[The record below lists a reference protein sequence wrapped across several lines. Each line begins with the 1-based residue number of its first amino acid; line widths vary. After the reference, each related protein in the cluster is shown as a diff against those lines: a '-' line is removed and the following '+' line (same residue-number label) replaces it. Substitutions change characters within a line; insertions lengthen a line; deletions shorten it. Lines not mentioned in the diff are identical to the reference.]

1 MEEILHQL
9 IGRLSHYL
17 QGFIHSR
24 WLFGISSINSIS
36 SAMCWVRCYGIC
48 YTYCLIIHGF
58 LVWFY
63 LHAYCIVVYHTHI
76 LYPSLSWFSET
87 AHREQHICGFYWWGL
102 GFHHISLE
110 FTIFHQVSLYVSP
123 YFTMFPNIFSVF
135 FTIFHHVSPYFSIFH
150 HVSPYEKPC
159 STCRCFVICP
169 NFTRHTDSLARST
182 TWRIIPGLGYV
193 VNNHG

>member
-87 AHREQHICGFYWWGL
+87 AHREQHICGFIGGVWVSPYFIRVYDISP
-102 GFHHISLE
+102 GFTIC
-110 FTIFHQVSLYVSP
+110 FTIFHHVSQY
-123 YFTMFPNIFSVF
+123 FSVF